1 MIWQNYPYTDLQ
13 TVNLDGMLGMIQ
25 KNAQDLAASTA
36 DLQEQINNLIIN
48 PIVLQECFLN
58 VKNVGAVGDGI
69 TDDSDAFRQA
79 LSLSRAIYVPE
90 GTFLVSDVNLA
101 GAPLLMLGT
110 GTIKIKAGN
119 DYGFKWLDA
128 PNVTFM
134 GLTFEKTQNPK
145 IVATND
151 YTSDSNGGAAMWLG
165 SGNAGRGE
173 MVAFYGC
180 HFICKDYVG
189 YDWAQYG
196 VMCHVMNLK
205 NLRVIGCDAQHVNC
219 IFRGT
224 RSDSV
229 GNGYYATVNM
239 NHILVAG
246 NTFYQL
252 ASTDLWNGCMK
263 IDNEPLENNSAFKD
277 DTVRFV
283 NNVFEAQNVIAKSAA
298 WGVGYCK
305 NVYYAGNIIRN
316 YGRCID
322 VDNPRNAQVI
332 GNKFICDSVVSDSF
346 GLRVGTDN
354 NYYIGQVVENV
365 TVADNHWTNYER
377 GIISNHGTNIRIL
390 DNFIENCD
398 CAFYLM
404 RPTDYTVRGNRVI
417 MDVTGSYGGWFVDT
431 MNATDLVI
439 DDNDVSAA
447 NSNYKGIYIHGTT
460 NSGIQLINNR
470 FTGIDLANWYSYGT
484 DGVNA
489 VLHVC
494 KGNQGI
500 NDVYNPMVNP
510 TWLVGIDWAFE
521 LAGGIQV
528 RILGGSPAAMSN
540 KVTYGYVTVTLP
552 GSRAIKSVNQYPHL
566 AQLLSTNVSRIY
578 FNYEDMNFYQIP
590 LRFTVRNVG
599 SSTTY
604 FDVSDAVNNHGLTS
618 GANSWSITANN
629 EKSFC
634 LYNNE
639 MKAL

>member
-79 LSLSRAIYVPE
+79 LALSRAIYVPE

-110 GTIKIKAGN
+110 GTIKIKAGT

-173 MVAFYGC
+173 LVAFYGC

-189 YDWAQYG
+189 YDWNQYG
-196 VMCHVMNLK
+196 VFVHVMNLK
-205 NLRVIGCDAQHVNC
+205 NLRVVGCDGQHVNT

-224 RSDSV
+224 RADSV

-239 NHILVAG
+239 AHILVAG

-263 IDNEPLENNSAFKD
+263 IDNEPLENNSAFAE

-283 NNVFEAQNVIAKSAA
+283 NNVFEAQNLIHDSAA

-316 YGRCID
+316 YGCGID

-332 GNKFICDSVVSDSF
+332 GNKFTCVNQGKL

-354 NYYIGQVVENV
+354 NYYIGQIVENV
-365 TVADNHWTNYER
+365 TVANNHWENYES
-377 GIISNHGTNIRIL
+377 GVISNYGTNVRIL
-390 DNFIENCD
+390 DNYMRD
-398 CAFYLM
+398 VDWGFYLM
-404 RPTDYTVRGNRVI
+404 RPTDYTVQGNRVI
-417 MDVTGSYGGWFVDT
+417 MNDNGWFVEIMNGADT
-431 MNATDLVI
+431 I
-439 DDNDVSAA
+439 IKDNDVS
-447 NSNYKGIYIHGTT
+447 NGGTNYRGLYVHGTT
-460 NSGIQLINNR
+460 NSNIQLVDNR
-470 FTGIDLANWYSYGT
+470 FSGINPASWYSYGS
-484 DGVNA
+484 DGTAA
-489 VLHVC
+489 VVQVV

-500 NDVYNPMVNP
+500 NDTINPFDNP
-510 TWLVGIDWAFE
+510 SWLVGIDWE
-521 LAGGIQV
+521 YDLPGDIKVHIYGGN
-528 RILGGSPAAMSN
+528 PAALST
-540 KVTYGYVTVTLP
+540 KVSYGTVIVELP
-552 GSRAIKSVNQYPHL
+552 DNRMTGTTGQYPHL
-566 AQLLSTNVSRIY
+566 ARMMYTNVSRIY
-578 FNYEDMNFYQIP
+578 FNYEDMVYSSVP
-590 LRFTVRNVG
+590 LKFTVRNVG

-604 FDVSDAVNNHGLTS
+604 FDVSDAVNNHGLTA
-618 GANSWSITANN
+618 GANSWSIAANN
-629 EKSFC
+629 EKSFL